1 MSKKFEVDIIKLEY
15 PHNVRQKMGMFGCDG
30 TNADILFREIVDNT
44 VDLAT
49 KFKLS
54 LDVKSWI
61 NQNEWNVVLDNGLG
75 FPIYRDM
82 DYPEEDVCIVRDMMR
97 KINVGSNFHQTEY
110 STGQNGVGSRLT
122 QAISED
128 FILIS
133 NALKKDESTLP
144 KFIQEGLKAGKSIYV
159 WHSKKGLASNET
171 VMSKQEFV
179 EYCKDLIG
187 DKITKNLNQFL
198 EEIDEK
204 EFGTMVMFKPDA
216 ELLDST
222 KVSYKGYP
230 FAIIKSLF
238 QYDSDFKDIKLNFEL
253 NGKEI
258 KPYEFTQ
265 DFKDNLIQDKVFT
278 CAVSV
283 KTEDVK
289 PIKFIFQ
296 TAWTLDKFNTEV
308 NGSVN
313 LLETP
318 SGKHLNIVQT
328 AIGQA
333 FVKYNSLLKYQDSR
347 YGLRLF
353 VLNMALKPL
362 FNSQDKTKL
371 SKWEDIGYD
380 ERATIQAISDAFYK
394 VMKSNTEFFD
404 VLCARILEYK
414 RATEKL
420 SNIELLKS
428 KIVLGDEGDKRRIQ
442 SGEMSKVYECTS
454 NDFSKRELYITE
466 GLSASSGLVTNRD
479 KRFQSILPLRGKLIN
494 TSGFD
499 EEKLVSNKEVTAI
512 INTIGC
518 GIGGI
523 TDISKSRYGKII
535 ISTDLD
541 DDGCLTAATKIP
553 LLDGRVVPIS
563 ELEKE
568 KEFWVYSCTEDGKVV
583 PGKGHSARVT
593 KTVNKLY
600 RITLDNGEVVEC
612 TDNHPFMLRSGEFK
626 RADLLSVGDSLMPFY
641 RKVRN
646 ENFMG
651 GYEEVLNPKTNSYR
665 FTHHVVDNYFN
676 GEKPKGIHVHHVDH
690 NKLNNS
696 PENLKRMTSS
706 DHHSYH
712 SKQSYLVTEYNP
724 SGVHGKLISELHKN
738 GHYEGTSNF
747 IKYNKTD
754 AHSKNISDHHKNG
767 TYAHCYFHT
776 NGYNGSE
783 KNSETATKR
792 NLAMWNS
799 TETYRDGMTYS
810 EWMSKQLSER
820 SEETLKVLSENCSNQ
835 WKDEEISY
843 NMQFS
848 RCCSVILDCIEKFG
862 ELSEKGYNLLKPRTG
877 VPRYSSLF
885 EKFGDQTNLDILIR
899 TKQFVDKFPNK
910 LQGFPNAT
918 EYFKEFNHS
927 IISIEVVE
935 LESPIEVWDIT
946 VEEHHNFALESGCF
960 VHNSHIANLVTGLFM
975 QHCPELVKAGMVY
988 KLDAPFYRV
997 TDKKGKV
1004 SYFYHDQKDQIDF
1017 SNCKVD
1023 KLKGLGSYNDKETK
1037 EFLMSPESR
1046 RLIKLEYNE
1055 DHQVEIDDAVTLLFS
1070 AAKRKQLMIDSGIFV
1085 EGQIK

>member
-1 MSKKFEVDIIKLEY
+1 MNKTDENVEKLEFPY
-15 PHNVRQKMGMFGCDG
+15 VILKRPGMFGHDCL
-30 TNADILFREIVDNT
+30 TPNLLFREAADNIVD
-44 VDLAT
+44 
-49 KFKLS
+49 LS
-54 LDVKSWI
+54 LKTGNSVKASAII
-61 NQNEWNVVLDNGLG
+61 NKKDWHMLVDDAGGMPLYLD
-75 FPIYRDM
+75 R
-82 DYPEEDVCIVRDMMR
+82 DYPDEDRPITIDLLS
-97 KINVGSNFHQTEY
+97 KINVGTNFHRTSY
-110 STGQNGVGSRLT
+110 SSGMNGVGVKIAVACSTTFLMFVNAEKQKNANLPNFIRAGLESGKPIVCFKFHKGILDSQT
-122 QAISED
+122 MMTLEEVKNYPD
-128 FILIS
+128 FPDQKDI
-133 NALKKDESTLP
+133 KK
-144 KFIQEGLKAGKSIYV
+144 
-159 WHSKKGLASNET
+159 
-171 VMSKQEFV
+171 
-179 EYCKDLIG
+179 
-187 DKITKNLNQFL
+187 FL
-198 EEIDEK
+198 EELDNS
-204 EFGTMVMFKPDA
+204 FGTLIAFHPIPEMHESM
-216 ELLDST
+216 T
-222 KVSYKGYP
+222 ISYHGYP
-230 FAIIKSLF
+230 MKLMKGLF
-238 QYDSDFKDIKLNFEL
+238 QHDKELENIKVDFKL
-253 NGKEI
+253 NGKELD
-258 KPYEFTQ
+258 PYSF
-265 DFKDNLIQDKVFT
+265 DDVFKEELVSDKVLSCSVT
-278 CAVSV
+278 C
-283 KTEDVK
+283 KTEE
-289 PIKFIFQ
+289 PLPMKFIFQ
-296 TAWTLDKFNTEV
+296 VGWSKSKWNLDTD
-308 NGSVN
+308 GSVN
-313 LLETP
+313 LLKTP
-318 SGKHLNIVQT
+318 SGKHINIVMT
-328 AIGQA
+328 GISQA
-333 FVKYNSLLKYQDSR
+333 FSKYNNLIKQQDSR
-347 YGLRLF
+347 LGMRLF
-353 VLNMALKPL
+353 VLNFAIEPL

-541 DDGCLTAATKIP
+541 DDGCLTADTKIP

-583 PGKGHSARVT
+583 PGKAHSARVT

-651 GYEEVLNPKTNSYR
+651 GYEEVLNPKTNSYN
-665 FTHHVVDNYFN
+665 FTHHVVDDYFN

-696 PENLKRMTSS
+696 PENLVRMSKH
-706 DHHSYH
+706 DHQSYH
-712 SKQSYLVTEYNP
+712 AKQGYLVTEYNP
-724 SGVHGKLISELHKN
+724 SGIHGERISELHKN
-738 GHYEGTSNF
+738 GNYEGTSHF
-747 IKYNKTD
+747 IKYNKTE
-754 AHSKNISDHHKNG
+754 AHSKNVSDHHKNG
-767 TYAHCYFHT
+767 TYANCYFHT
-776 NGYNGSE
+776 NGYNGSD

-792 NLAMWNS
+792 NLAMRNS
-799 TETYRDGMTYS
+799 NEVYRDGMTYS
-810 EWMSKQLSER
+810 EWMSKVLSEP
-820 SEETLKVLSENCSNQ
+820 SEETRKALSDNCSNQ

-848 RCCSVILDCIEKFG
+848 RCCSVILSCIEQFG

-885 EKFGDQTNLDILIR
+885 EKFGDQTNLDLLIR

-910 LQGFPNAT
+910 LQGFPNAA

-927 IISIEVVE
+927 IVSIEVVE

-1037 EFLMSPESR
+1037 EFLMSPETR

>member
-466 GLSASSGLVTNRD
+466 GLSATGGLVVNRD
-479 KRFQSILPLRGKLIN
+479 KRYQSILPLRGKLIN

-535 ISTDLD
+535 IGCDLD
-541 DDGCLTAATKIP
+541 SDG
-553 LLDGRVVPIS
+553 G
-563 ELEKE
+563 
-568 KEFWVYSCTEDGKVV
+568 
-583 PGKGHSARVT
+583 
-593 KTVNKLY
+593 
-600 RITLDNGEVVEC
+600 
-612 TDNHPFMLRSGEFK
+612 
-626 RADLLSVGDSLMPFY
+626 
-641 RKVRN
+641 
-646 ENFMG
+646 
-651 GYEEVLNPKTNSYR
+651 
-665 FTHHVVDNYFN
+665 
-676 GEKPKGIHVHHVDH
+676 
-690 NKLNNS
+690 
-696 PENLKRMTSS
+696 
-706 DHHSYH
+706 
-712 SKQSYLVTEYNP
+712 
-724 SGVHGKLISELHKN
+724 
-738 GHYEGTSNF
+738 
-747 IKYNKTD
+747 
-754 AHSKNISDHHKNG
+754 
-767 TYAHCYFHT
+767 
-776 NGYNGSE
+776 
-783 KNSETATKR
+783 
-792 NLAMWNS
+792 
-799 TETYRDGMTYS
+799 
-810 EWMSKQLSER
+810 
-820 SEETLKVLSENCSNQ
+820 
-835 WKDEEISY
+835 
-843 NMQFS
+843 
-848 RCCSVILDCIEKFG
+848 
-862 ELSEKGYNLLKPRTG
+862 
-877 VPRYSSLF
+877 
-885 EKFGDQTNLDILIR
+885 
-899 TKQFVDKFPNK
+899 
-910 LQGFPNAT
+910 
-918 EYFKEFNHS
+918 
-927 IISIEVVE
+927 
-935 LESPIEVWDIT
+935 
-946 VEEHHNFALESGCF
+946 
-960 VHNSHIANLVTGLFM
+960 HIANLVTGLFM

-1017 SNCKVD
+1017 STCKVD

-1046 RLIKLEYNE
+1046 RLIKLDYNE

-1070 AAKRKQLMIDSGIFV
+1070 ATKRKQLMIDSGIFV

>member
-30 TNADILFREIVDNT
+30 TNADILFRELVDNT

-54 LDVKSWI
+54 IDVKSWI
-61 NQNEWNVVLDNGLG
+61 NQNDWNAVLDNGLG
-75 FPIYRDM
+75 FPIYKDM

-110 STGQNGVGSRLT
+110 SSGQNGVGSRLT

-133 NALKKDESTLP
+133 NATKKDSSTLP

-159 WHSKKGLASNET
+159 WHSKKGLAFNET

-179 EYCKDLIG
+179 EYCKELIG

-265 DFKDNLIQDKVFT
+265 DFKDNLIHDKIFT

-296 TAWTLDKFNTEV
+296 TAWTSDKFNTEV

-318 SGKHLNIVQT
+318 AGKHLNIIQT
-328 AIGQA
+328 AIGQS

-371 SKWEDIGYD
+371 SKWEDKGYD

-394 VMKSNTEFFD
+394 VMKNNTEFFD

-454 NDFSKRELYITE
+454 NESSKRELYIVE
-466 GLSASSGLVTNRD
+466 GLSACFTGETEILDVNFNRLSMIDLVERQKQNIPTYTFSCSPEGVISVSKVINAFETKRVNKLLRVTLDNDSYVECTPEHLFMTRSGEWKQAKDLIQGESLMPIYYNKPVDNYGYVRHNTRKGMRYNAEKHYLDRNSGFLYEKVYCLSKKHEDTEISDSVKSGETCYQIQVHHKDFKKPKPNPFLQENNHKVVSITEIEVEDEPVYDITVDSEYHNFPLACGVFVHNCAGVLTNRD
-479 KRFQSILPLRGKLIN
+479 KRFQSILPL
-494 TSGFD
+494 
-499 EEKLVSNKEVTAI
+499 
-512 INTIGC
+512 
-518 GIGGI
+518 
-523 TDISKSRYGKII
+523 
-535 ISTDLD
+535 
-541 DDGCLTAATKIP
+541 
-553 LLDGRVVPIS
+553 
-563 ELEKE
+563 
-568 KEFWVYSCTEDGKVV
+568 
-583 PGKGHSARVT
+583 
-593 KTVNKLY
+593 
-600 RITLDNGEVVEC
+600 
-612 TDNHPFMLRSGEFK
+612 
-626 RADLLSVGDSLMPFY
+626 
-641 RKVRN
+641 
-646 ENFMG
+646 
-651 GYEEVLNPKTNSYR
+651 TN
-665 FTHHVVDNYFN
+665 
-676 GEKPKGIHVHHVDH
+676 
-690 NKLNNS
+690 
-696 PENLKRMTSS
+696 
-706 DHHSYH
+706 
-712 SKQSYLVTEYNP
+712 
-724 SGVHGKLISELHKN
+724 
-738 GHYEGTSNF
+738 
-747 IKYNKTD
+747 
-754 AHSKNISDHHKNG
+754 
-767 TYAHCYFHT
+767 
-776 NGYNGSE
+776 
-783 KNSETATKR
+783 
-792 NLAMWNS
+792 
-799 TETYRDGMTYS
+799 
-810 EWMSKQLSER
+810 
-820 SEETLKVLSENCSNQ
+820 
-835 WKDEEISY
+835 
-843 NMQFS
+843 
-848 RCCSVILDCIEKFG
+848 
-862 ELSEKGYNLLKPRTG
+862 
-877 VPRYSSLF
+877 
-885 EKFGDQTNLDILIR
+885 
-899 TKQFVDKFPNK
+899 
-910 LQGFPNAT
+910 
-918 EYFKEFNHS
+918 
-927 IISIEVVE
+927 
-935 LESPIEVWDIT
+935 
-946 VEEHHNFALESGCF
+946 
-960 VHNSHIANLVTGLFM
+960 
-975 QHCPELVKAGMVY
+975 
-988 KLDAPFYRV
+988 
-997 TDKKGKV
+997 
-1004 SYFYHDQKDQIDF
+1004 
-1017 SNCKVD
+1017 
-1023 KLKGLGSYNDKETK
+1023 
-1037 EFLMSPESR
+1037 
-1046 RLIKLEYNE
+1046 
-1055 DHQVEIDDAVTLLFS
+1055 
-1070 AAKRKQLMIDSGIFV
+1070 
-1085 EGQIK
+1085 